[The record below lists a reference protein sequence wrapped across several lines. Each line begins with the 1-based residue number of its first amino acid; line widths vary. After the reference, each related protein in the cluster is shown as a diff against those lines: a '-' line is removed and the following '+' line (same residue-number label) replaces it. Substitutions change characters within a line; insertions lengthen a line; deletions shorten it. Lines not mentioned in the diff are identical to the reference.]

1 MKKTKTYPDCYLH
14 VRDEKSGEEW
24 IEEIGEERLLDL
36 KELVEQWAYNYFAGE
51 LKLDGELM
59 PRLSGDYYAKIM
71 TNGREPESG
80 IVWDS
85 GGFYLQATY

>member
-1 MKKTKTYPDCYLH
+1 MKKTKYPDCYLH

-36 KELVEQWAYNYFAGE
+36 KQLVERWIYDCFGGE

-59 PRLSGDYYAKIM
+59 PKLSGDYYAKIK
-71 TNGREPESG
+71 TDGRAPDSA
-80 IVWDS
+80 VCWDS
-85 GGFYLQATY
+85 GGFYLQATN